1 MTDQGTVAPEQ
12 APPEKWAKPAMT
24 HTVEFFHSRVRRLV
38 AERLAASGKSWE
50 EAVQDPALELTRED
64 FEAIERE
71 LLDTGYRYEMS
82 AQISHKED
90 PDKYRPLGKIKD
102 SGAQER
108 DDQGRTVI
116 GSGANVFRLGEDVV
130 GTARLVSTVETVM
143 DMLVNGVP
151 ENTIAVIDDSG
162 GTLTAPILE
171 GFAGVVCM
179 GGTVRSHLGILTREY
194 GVPCLMDAQLDGLH
208 DGDRVQVEFTKPP
221 ADAYADNDPQAR
233 ARIFKIA

>member
-1 MTDQGTVAPEQ
+1 MSDHGIVAPQ
-12 APPEKWAKPAMT
+12 KWAKPAMT
-24 HTVEFFHSRVRRLV
+24 HTVEFYHSRVRRLV

-50 EAVQDPALELTRED
+50 EAVVDPALELTRED

-71 LLDTGYRYEMS
+71 LLDTGYRFEMS
-82 AQISHKED
+82 AQISQKEE
-90 PDKYRPLGKIKD
+90 PDKYRPLSKIKD

-108 DDQGRTVI
+108 DEQGRIVVGT
-116 GSGANVFRLGEDVV
+116 GANVFQVDKDVV
-130 GTARLVSTVETVM
+130 GTARLISTVETVM

-194 GVPCLMDAQLDGLH
+194 GVPCLMDAQLDGLR
-208 DGDRVQVEFTKPP
+208 DGDRVQVEYTKP
-221 ADAYADNDPQAR
+221 AVDAYADDDPRTR